1 MLSMFKKII
10 SIFLILLFL
19 IPTAFAQSGK
29 AVHNLIEKSSFN
41 NSWWSVTVLSED
53 GDELKKINGNKFIT
67 PASNQKLLTLAAVLD
82 GLGSDFK
89 FRTNIYGDGFLEDSV
104 WKGDLIIRGA
114 GDPSMSGDLYEG
126 DREFAFRELTKQL
139 LEKGIKRVEGNI
151 YGDVSYFDDQ
161 VYPKGWD
168 WDDLSFYYGVQ
179 TGALSFNNN
188 AVDLTVSA
196 DGDVGDKPSI
206 SWYPANTDYVRF
218 INNQVITSPQ
228 LEYDEYYRREL
239 GTNRI
244 VLASSLP
251 KGYLEEESLAI
262 DNPLFFFLDSFTV
275 YLNANGVKVRE
286 VFGKNKTEAEW
297 DSLEV
302 LATHTSEP
310 LEKLLQWANKESDN
324 FYTEMLM
331 KTLSA
336 EKKQIPG
343 NFEDGIEAVREF
355 IFSMG
360 VDTSF
365 VTMKDGSGMASGNF
379 TTTETLAQFLQKMQS
394 HEEFET
400 YFSTLSQAGIDGT
413 LQHRFKNSGVYRN
426 FYGKSGFVGGV
437 RTLSGYLYTKKGN
450 KIIVSLAT
458 NHFVEEVKKIDA
470 LHEQIINYLF
480 QTY

>member
-188 AVDLTVSA
+188 AVDLTVRA

-206 SWYPANTDYVRF
+206 S
-218 INNQVITSPQ
+218 
-228 LEYDEYYRREL
+228 
-239 GTNRI
+239 
-244 VLASSLP
+244 
-251 KGYLEEESLAI
+251 KH
-262 DNPLFFFLDSFTV
+262 FLVS
-275 YLNANGVKVRE
+275 R
-286 VFGKNKTEAEW
+286 
-297 DSLEV
+297 
-302 LATHTSEP
+302 
-310 LEKLLQWANKESDN
+310 
-324 FYTEMLM
+324 
-331 KTLSA
+331 
-336 EKKQIPG
+336 
-343 NFEDGIEAVREF
+343 
-355 IFSMG
+355 
-360 VDTSF
+360 
-365 VTMKDGSGMASGNF
+365 
-379 TTTETLAQFLQKMQS
+379 
-394 HEEFET
+394 
-400 YFSTLSQAGIDGT
+400 
-413 LQHRFKNSGVYRN
+413 QHRLCS
-426 FYGKSGFVGGV
+426 FYKQ
-437 RTLSGYLYTKKGN
+437 SGY
-450 KIIVSLAT
+450 
-458 NHFVEEVKKIDA
+458 
-470 LHEQIINYLF
+470 YLSP
-480 QTY
+480 T

>member
-1 MLSMFKKII
+1 MFKKIAL
-10 SIFLILLFL
+10 IFSTFFVLASGVL
-19 IPTAFAQSGK
+19 AQSDSGVEK
-29 AVHNLIEKSSFN
+29 LIKNSSFN
-41 NSWWSVTVLSED
+41 NSWWSLTVLSED
-53 GDELKKINGNKFIT
+53 GQELKKLNSHKFIT
-67 PASNQKLLTLAAVLD
+67 PASNQKLFTLAAVLD
-82 GLGSDFK
+82 GLGSDY
-89 FRTNIYGDGFLEDSV
+89 RYETNIYGDGFLKDSV

-114 GDPSMSGDLYEG
+114 GDPSISGDLYDG
-126 DREFAFRELTKQL
+126 DREFAFRQLTRQL
-139 LEKGIKRVEGNI
+139 REKGIRKVDGI
-151 YGDVSYFDDQ
+151 VYGDDSYFDDQ

-188 AVDLTVSA
+188 AVDLTVNA
-196 DGDVGDKPSI
+196 HGEIGDKPGI

-218 INNQVITSPQ
+218 INKQVITSPL
-228 LEYDEYYRREL
+228 LEYDEYYRRDL

-251 KGYLEEESLAI
+251 KGYEEKESLAI
-262 DNPLFFFLDSFTV
+262 DNPLFFFLDSFTS
-275 YLNANGVKVRE
+275 YLNTNGVRVRE
-286 VFGKNKTEAEW
+286 VFGKNKRTIVW

-302 LATHTSEP
+302 LATHSSEP

-343 NFEDGIEAVREF
+343 NFEDGVETVREF
-355 IFSMG
+355 IFSIG

-379 TTTETLAQFLQKMQS
+379 TTTETLAEFLQKMQS
-394 HEEFET
+394 HQEFEI
-400 YFSTLSQAGIDGT
+400 FFGTLSQAGIDGT

-437 RTLSGYLYTKKGN
+437 RSLSGYLYTKTGN
-450 KIIVSLAT
+450 KIIVSLAA

-470 LHEQIINYLF
+470 LQEQIINYLF

>member
-1 MLSMFKKII
+1 
-10 SIFLILLFL
+10 
-19 IPTAFAQSGK
+19 
-29 AVHNLIEKSSFN
+29 
-41 NSWWSVTVLSED
+41 
-53 GDELKKINGNKFIT
+53 
-67 PASNQKLLTLAAVLD
+67 
-82 GLGSDFK
+82 
-89 FRTNIYGDGFLEDSV
+89 
-104 WKGDLIIRGA
+104 
-114 GDPSMSGDLYEG
+114 
-126 DREFAFRELTKQL
+126 
-139 LEKGIKRVEGNI
+139 
-151 YGDVSYFDDQ
+151 
-161 VYPKGWD
+161 
-168 WDDLSFYYGVQ
+168 
-179 TGALSFNNN
+179 
-188 AVDLTVSA
+188 
-196 DGDVGDKPSI
+196 
-206 SWYPANTDYVRF
+206 
-218 INNQVITSPQ
+218 
-228 LEYDEYYRREL
+228 
-239 GTNRI
+239 
-244 VLASSLP
+244 
-251 KGYLEEESLAI
+251 
-262 DNPLFFFLDSFTV
+262 
-275 YLNANGVKVRE
+275 

-310 LEKLLQWANKESDN
+310 LQKLLQWANKESDN